1 MSEFLM
7 ASGHL
12 LRISDIESVDYKH
25 IEQGYIDL
33 TLTKGAC
40 VRAEGFDAIE
50 AVMLLKP
57 GALEGKRL
65 RWQRNAWAWH
75 NFVIHPV
82 MQVMVWLGFKKQAI
96 RLHDNSVPKPIGFRT

>member
-1 MSEFLM
+1 MSHFLM
-7 ASGHL
+7 AAGHL
-12 LRISDIESVDYKH
+12 IRISDIRSVDYTG
-25 IEQGYIDL
+25 IEDGYVDIAVK
-33 TLTKGAC
+33 TGATF
-40 VRAEGFDAIE
+40 RAEGFDAIE

-82 MQVMVWLGFKKQAI
+82 MQVLVWLGYKKQAI
-96 RLHDNSVPKPIGFRT
+96 RLHDGSVPKPIGFRD